1 MNIKK
6 DLICTIL
13 MLVAII
19 LFFMPASICRYV
31 VSSVLFYFAFKGWGI
46 LHFINQHIKK
56 NKKLKYSNIAIFFVI
71 SIAIFI
77 TECSVGATIMSIT
90 NNSQKINFYSD
101 IEKDLFNVFQ
111 NYKIAQYTDPILEQR
126 PCDMENRFTYI
137 LISINAINE
146 TNQNINNRY
155 KNIHKRQ
162 KNYMKNVTKI
172 NKRKQI
178 AKEAPL
184 IVEVPNIYE
193 QKINLEQPYE
203 RVLICSKQIKHNIE
217 NPECS
222 STCAFNHID
231 SASLQIINELD
242 SVRKEQDIRND
253 IITKLER
260 KFDELEVIQRQ
271 EEQKLTAKGF

>member
-1 MNIKK
+1 M
-6 DLICTIL
+6 LI
-13 MLVAII
+13 AIT
-19 LFFMPASICRYV
+19 LFFMPACLWCYV
-31 VSSVLFYFAFKGWGI
+31 VSSLLIYIAFNKWGT
-46 LHFINQHIKK
+46 LHLLNEHIKK
-56 NKKLKYSNIAIFFVI
+56 NNKNNVQSPIATFFFIFFI
-71 SIAIFI
+71 IFI
-77 TECSVGATIMSIT
+77 TECSVGATIMTIT
-90 NNSQKINFYSD
+90 NNSQKISLRSNIDKELS
-101 IEKDLFNVFQ
+101 NVFQ
-111 NYKIAQYTDPILEQR
+111 NYKIAQYTDPILKQR

-162 KNYMKNVTKI
+162 KNYTKNITKI
-172 NKRKQI
+172 NKRKQN
-178 AKEAPL
+178 AKETPL

-193 QKINLEQPYE
+193 QRINLEQPYE

-253 IITKLER
+253 ILTKLER

-271 EEQKLTAKGF
+271 EEQKLAAKGF